1 MVAKLIFKDIKSFK
15 KSLHFF
21 YPNIFSMW
29 SKKTRDIDFNNTFKM
44 GILLIV
50 IFIISGLNGF
60 VYKLLI

>member
-29 SKKTRDIDFNNTFKM
+29 TKKTRDKDFNNTFKIE
-44 GILLIV
+44 ILLVV
-50 IFIISGLNGF
+50 IFIISGLNVL
-60 VYKLLI
+60 VYKLVI